1 MKLTLLSI
9 TLLILIGCDK
19 EYLLTKVQVEKAYL
33 VPGPKGIGFRKL
45 IEVVVMND
53 TIIVNSEPIMLE
65 QGDSIMLAVN
75 KKDYSDAQLKK
86 VIYRKNSEVYINL
99 NDVGDKK
106 FSYNTV
112 ENKPLFLGA
121 KNYAENDSLLIH
133 HFERALGRSFKD
145 AGRVGIY
152 FIIDERGDSKL
163 IEVIGSTKDLELG
176 VQTVVENLPTFNPA
190 LHKGRKVK
198 VVYLLEINL

>member
-1 MKLTLLSI
+1 MQK
-9 TLLILIGCDK
+9 
-19 EYLLTKVQVEKAYL
+19 
-33 VPGPKGIGFRKL
+33 
-45 IEVVVMND
+45 
-53 TIIVNSEPIMLE
+53 
-65 QGDSIMLAVN
+65 
-75 KKDYSDAQLKK
+75 
-86 VIYRKNSEVYINL
+86 
-99 NDVGDKK
+99 
-106 FSYNTV
+106 
-112 ENKPLFLGA
+112 
-121 KNYAENDSLLIH
+121 NDSLLIH